1 MTFRL
6 HLYRVH
12 AQKRKQCW
20 LSQYRGNIASQNC
33 KCPFTFCEYQCSNR
47 HDFVQHLKVHLNDG
61 HVVTCPF
68 SNCTGVFRVASSF
81 TSHLSRKHKVADEQS
96 LKPEYQEASASAA
109 NEAVRP
115 VPSAG
120 SSVDVS
126 DHESE
131 LPANLDSSDDNDT
144 DETSDSEESF
154 LQYLSLFM
162 MKLEAKLLL
171 PVSTINAIMQ
181 DMQFILSF
189 QNSKRLLCLK
199 EKLLTLGVS
208 KENITEIEDHIW

>member
-1 MTFRL
+1 MNLVCNICQKETRNITAHIQHSRLHSTVPNCTFICPIDGCITSCRKFVTFRL

-12 AQKRKQCW
+12 AQKRK
-20 LSQYRGNIASQNC
+20 QYRGNIASQNC

-144 DETSDSEESF
+144 DRPQTQKKAFCDIFHYS
-154 LQYLSLFM
+154 
-162 MKLEAKLLL
+162 
-171 PVSTINAIMQ
+171 
-181 DMQFILSF
+181 
-189 QNSKRLLCLK
+189 
-199 EKLLTLGVS
+199 
-208 KENITEIEDHIW
+208 